1 MEKEASNRYPVH
13 SLLKRRWSPR
23 AFAETPVEKEKL
35 QSLFEAARWAPSS
48 GNEQPWS
55 FLVGI
60 KPDDTWQKIFNSLT
74 EGNQVWNIHVP
85 VLLISIGSKV
95 RQNTRRPYLHFMY
108 DTGQAVAHLSLQAT
122 EMGLFVHQMGGF
134 DAEIIRKEF
143 NVPEDYEP
151 ITAIAVGYPGNPEDL
166 PEHQKQRE
174 YAERTRKETSE
185 FVFSGKFG
193 TKTELLKPWTS

>member
-1 MEKEASNRYPVH
+1 MEKEASNRYPIH

-23 AFAETPVEKEKL
+23 AFSETPVEKEKL

-60 KPDDTWQKIFNSLT
+60 KPDNTWQKIYNSLDD
-74 EGNQVWNIHVP
+74 GNKAWNVQVP
-85 VLLISIGSKV
+85 VLVISIASKI
-95 RQNTRRPYLHFMY
+95 RQKTQRPNHHYMY
-108 DTGQAVAHLSLQAT
+108 DTGQAVAHFSVQAM

-134 DAEIIRKEF
+134 DGEMIRKDF
-143 NVPEDYEP
+143 NVPDDHEP
-151 ITAIAVGYPGNPEDL
+151 VSAIAVGYPGNPEDL

-185 FVFSGKFG
+185 FVFSGNFG
-193 TKTELLKPWTS
+193 FQSELF